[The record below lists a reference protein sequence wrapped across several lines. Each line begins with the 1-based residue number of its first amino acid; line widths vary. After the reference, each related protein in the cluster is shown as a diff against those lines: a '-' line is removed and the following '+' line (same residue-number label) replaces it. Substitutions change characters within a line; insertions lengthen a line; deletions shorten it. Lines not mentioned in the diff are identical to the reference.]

1 MTKTIS
7 NALKAH
13 ASGEVTTV
21 CTCWR
26 ITRRD
31 GAGFYFTDH
40 DQNLTIDGET
50 YVAAVGYMRSA
61 VSSNSDFSIDNLDLM
76 GIFDD
81 AAITVD
87 DLRSGLFDF
96 AEVRIFLVNWADLS
110 QGIMKL
116 RRGYLGDVM
125 GTQSGTFQTTLNG
138 LMQML
143 THNVGDLFTPSC
155 RADLGDGQCKVDLSG
170 FTAAGTVTS
179 VTDTQNFTIAIT
191 EPRAI
196 DGWFAH
202 GVLSWTSGDNNGRAM
217 EVKTWTQTGGV
228 VQLYLPM
235 PQPVQVGDA
244 LTIYPGCDK
253 RIGHCRDKF
262 NNIVNMRAEP
272 YVPGTDFML
281 TSPPVQQ

>member
-1 MTKTIS
+1 
-7 NALKAH
+7 
-13 ASGEVTTV
+13 
-21 CTCWR
+21 
-26 ITRRD
+26 
-31 GAGFYFTDH
+31 
-40 DQNLTIDGET
+40 
-50 YVAAVGYMRSA
+50 MRSA